1 MTTRQQG
8 RTTVGSSL
16 SRRRVFAWGAAGAAG
31 AALPLVATGPAAAD
45 PPDRERDDDRSG
57 LGRIFD
63 VTHFGAKG
71 DGVTIDSDAINRAID
86 AAAKAG
92 RGPGGGPGGTVY
104 FPAGTYASY
113 SIRLKSNVGLY
124 LGQNATILAAAPAGG
139 KGYDLAE
146 PGAGNPFQDFGIL
159 PTGVDNFRID
169 GLVIDTNRDGINVDC
184 CKNVR
189 ISNTTVNSPND
200 DAIVLKSS
208 YALNVARA
216 TENVTIDNCMVSGYD
231 LGTLLD
237 GTFKTAATFGRT
249 GRIKFGTESNGGVR
263 NNATSNV
270 LL

>member
-31 AALPLVATGPAAAD
+31 AALRLVETGPAAAD
-45 PPDRERDDDRSG
+45 RPDRERDDDRSG

-139 KGYDLAE
+139 QGYDLAA
-146 PGAGNPFQDFGIL
+146 PGAGNPFQDFGHSHWHNSLIWGEGL
-159 PTGVDNFRID
+159 ENITIEGPGKID
-169 GLVIDTNRDGINVDC
+169 GKGLVRGGSEESAPLNGNKAISLKLCRNVAIRDIT
-184 CKNVR
+184 
-189 ISNTTVNSPND
+189 IVNGGNLRRLPPGLANFPHD
-200 DAIVLKSS
+200 GPLLAHYPD
-208 YALNVARA
+208 ALNHGCLP
-216 TENVTIDNCMVSGYD
+216 N
-231 LGTLLD
+231 LP
-237 GTFKTAATFGRT
+237 TAATT
-249 GRIKFGTESNGGVR
+249 
-263 NNATSNV
+263 
-270 LL
+270 